1 METLRDRRT
10 TLASCLINMKG
21 EEDIG
26 SNKLFCKVNL
36 RQQKEIPHLSDTC
49 AWSNKPGVD
58 FNRSLHKELFSSEMK
73 NYLGKTDPL
82 PHIGNKMP
90 PYLRKSTRRNS
101 TKAAAQ
107 KESVNV
113 VFPAKE
119 HHFAKIFCG
128 INEAIL
134 SDWLERA
141 ICFINDLREWCHVGD
156 NFVRFANFWLS
167 ELPYKQKINLLK
179 LEMGIFEDEL
189 QSAFFEEVG
198 AELEVSHLH
207 SVLSAT
213 LCEYPEVLLNDE
225 TKYVFLDYLNLMS
238 SEQTIEYKKML
249 SSLKCTTNNLQIA
262 LWLLALRAFA
272 LANLW
277 HAVVKFYKA
286 VVRSQPPPGLP
297 SKSSVS
303 ATRKQKSDL
312 FKERAFQCIQLGY
325 IDVLHYL
332 IKSQQTDLYVVDE
345 NNRNMIFLSVIYNQP
360 KILEYF
366 LDMESPI
373 PNVNQAAENGN
384 TPLHAAVNT
393 RKTDI
398 MSLLLRFAEID
409 VNAPNHQCNGATAL
423 HLAIIYGHLDI
434 CYLLL
439 KAAADPEIPMGELT
453 PLQLAQQMGNT
464 AIESL
469 IRFHVNKL
477 KKGK

>member
-1 METLRDRRT
+1 METMRDRRT
-10 TLASCLINMKG
+10 TLGSCLINMKG
-21 EEDIG
+21 EEDVD
-26 SNKLFCKVNL
+26 SNKVFCKVNK
-36 RQQKEIPHLSDTC
+36 RQQKEIPHLSDTYS
-49 AWSNKPGVD
+49 WSNKPGVD

-73 NYLGKTDPL
+73 NYLSKTDPL

-90 PYLRKSTRRNS
+90 HLRKSTRRNS
-101 TKAAAQ
+101 ARAADQ

-119 HHFAKIFCG
+119 HFAKIFCG
-128 INEAIL
+128 INEAVV

-141 ICFINDLREWCHVGD
+141 ICSIKDLRDWCHIGD
-156 NFVRFANFWLS
+156 NFVQFAHFWLS
-167 ELPYKQKINLLK
+167 KLPYKQKVNLLQ

-198 AELEVSHLH
+198 TELELSHLH

-213 LCEYPEVLLNDE
+213 LCEYPEVLLSDE
-225 TKYVFLDYLNLMS
+225 TKYVFLDYLILMS
-238 SEQTIEYKKML
+238 SEQTTEYKKML
-249 SSLKCTTNNLQIA
+249 SSLKCTTNNLQVA

-277 HAVVKFYKA
+277 HAVVKFYKT
-286 VVRSQPPPGLP
+286 VVSSQPPPGLP

-303 ATRKQKSDL
+303 ATRKQKSEL
-312 FKERAFQCIQLGY
+312 FKERAFQCIHLGY

-332 IKSQQTDLYVVDE
+332 IKSHQIDLYVVDE
-345 NNRNMIFLSVIYNQP
+345 NNRNMIFLSTIYNQP

-366 LDMESPI
+366 LDMEPPI
-373 PNVNQAAENGN
+373 PSVNQAAENGN

-398 MSLLLRFAEID
+398 ISLLLCFAEID
-409 VNAPNHQCNGATAL
+409 VNVPNHQLNGATAL

>member
-10 TLASCLINMKG
+10 ALASCLINMKG

-167 ELPYKQKINLLK
+167 ELPYKQKVNLLK

-277 HAVVKFYKA
+277 HAVVKSF
-286 VVRSQPPPGLP
+286 
-297 SKSSVS
+297 SVHS
-303 ATRKQKSDL
+303 VGIHRCLT
-312 FKERAFQCIQLGY
+312 
-325 IDVLHYL
+325 
-332 IKSQQTDLYVVDE
+332 
-345 NNRNMIFLSVIYNQP
+345 LSNKKP
-360 KILEYF
+360 
-366 LDMESPI
+366 
-373 PNVNQAAENGN
+373 
-384 TPLHAAVNT
+384 
-393 RKTDI
+393 
-398 MSLLLRFAEID
+398 
-409 VNAPNHQCNGATAL
+409 
-423 HLAIIYGHLDI
+423 
-434 CYLLL
+434 
-439 KAAADPEIPMGELT
+439 AD
-453 PLQLAQQMGNT
+453 
-464 AIESL
+464 
-469 IRFHVNKL
+469 
-477 KKGK
+477 

>member
-1 METLRDRRT
+1 METMRDRRT
-10 TLASCLINMKG
+10 TLGSCLINMKG
-21 EEDIG
+21 EEDVD
-26 SNKLFCKVNL
+26 SNKVFCKVNK
-36 RQQKEIPHLSDTC
+36 RQQKEIPHLSDTYS
-49 AWSNKPGVD
+49 WSNKPGVD

-73 NYLGKTDPL
+73 NYLSKTDPL

-90 PYLRKSTRRNS
+90 HLRKSTRRNS
-101 TKAAAQ
+101 ARAADQ

-119 HHFAKIFCG
+119 HFAKIFCG
-128 INEAIL
+128 INEAVV

-141 ICFINDLREWCHVGD
+141 ICSIKDLRDWCHIGD
-156 NFVRFANFWLS
+156 NFVQFAHFWLS
-167 ELPYKQKINLLK
+167 KLPYKQKVNLLQ

-198 AELEVSHLH
+198 TELELSHLH

-213 LCEYPEVLLNDE
+213 LCEYPEVLLSDE
-225 TKYVFLDYLNLMS
+225 TKYVFLDYLILMS
-238 SEQTIEYKKML
+238 SEQTTEYKKML
-249 SSLKCTTNNLQIA
+249 SSLKCTTNNLQVA

-277 HAVVKFYKA
+277 HAVVKE
-286 VVRSQPPPGLP
+286 P
-297 SKSSVS
+297 
-303 ATRKQKSDL
+303 
-312 FKERAFQCIQLGY
+312 
-325 IDVLHYL
+325 
-332 IKSQQTDLYVVDE
+332 
-345 NNRNMIFLSVIYNQP
+345 
-360 KILEYF
+360 
-366 LDMESPI
+366 PI
-373 PNVNQAAENGN
+373 PSVNQAAENGN

-398 MSLLLRFAEID
+398 ISLLLCFAEID
-409 VNAPNHQCNGATAL
+409 VNVPNHQLNGATAL

>member
-1 METLRDRRT
+1 MISCTMYILRSTEYIRLTVTKYYFWVYCFIRWKLMRDRRT
-10 TLASCLINMKG
+10 TLGSCLINMKG
-21 EEDIG
+21 EEDID
-26 SNKLFCKVNL
+26 SNKLFCKVNE
-36 RQQKEIPHLSDTC
+36 RQQKEIPYLSDTC
-49 AWSNKPGVD
+49 SWSNKPRAD

-73 NYLGKTDPL
+73 NYLSRADLL

-113 VFPAKE
+113 VFPVKE
-119 HHFAKIFCG
+119 HFAKIFCG
-128 INEAIL
+128 INEAVV

-141 ICFINDLREWCHVGD
+141 ICSINDLREWCHIGD

-167 ELPYKQKINLLK
+167 ELSYKQKVNLLQ
-179 LEMGIFEDEL
+179 LEMGLFEDEL
-189 QSAFFEEVG
+189 QSAFFEELG
-198 AELEVSHLH
+198 TELQLSHLH
-207 SVLSAT
+207 AVLSAT

-272 LANLW
+272 LASLW
-277 HAVVKFYKA
+277 HAVVKE
-286 VVRSQPPPGLP
+286 P
-297 SKSSVS
+297 
-303 ATRKQKSDL
+303 
-312 FKERAFQCIQLGY
+312 
-325 IDVLHYL
+325 
-332 IKSQQTDLYVVDE
+332 
-345 NNRNMIFLSVIYNQP
+345 
-360 KILEYF
+360 
-366 LDMESPI
+366 PI

-393 RKTDI
+393 RKADI

-423 HLAIIYGHLDI
+423 HLAIVYGRLDI

-439 KAAADPEIPMGELT
+439 KAEADPEIPMGEFT
-453 PLQLAQQMGNT
+453 PLQLVQQMGNKV
-464 AIESL
+464 IESL
-469 IRFHVNKL
+469 ISFHVNKL

>member
-1 METLRDRRT
+1 METVRDRRT
-10 TLASCLINMKG
+10 TLASRLINMKG
-21 EEDIG
+21 EEDID
-26 SNKLFCKVNL
+26 SNKVFCKVNK

-49 AWSNKPGVD
+49 SWSNKPGVD

-73 NYLGKTDPL
+73 NYLSKADPL

-101 TKAAAQ
+101 TRAAAQ

-119 HHFAKIFCG
+119 HFARIFSG
-128 INEAIL
+128 INEAIV

-141 ICFINDLREWCHVGD
+141 ICSINDLREWCHIGD

-167 ELPYKQKINLLK
+167 ELPNKQKANLLQ

-189 QSAFFEEVG
+189 QSVFFEEVG
-198 AELEVSHLH
+198 TELELSQLH

-277 HAVVKFYKA
+277 HAVV
-286 VVRSQPPPGLP
+286 QEP
-297 SKSSVS
+297 
-303 ATRKQKSDL
+303 
-312 FKERAFQCIQLGY
+312 
-325 IDVLHYL
+325 
-332 IKSQQTDLYVVDE
+332 
-345 NNRNMIFLSVIYNQP
+345 
-360 KILEYF
+360 
-366 LDMESPI
+366 PI

-384 TPLHAAVNT
+384 TPLHAAVNS
-393 RKTDI
+393 RKTNI
-398 MSLLLRFAEID
+398 MCLLLRFAEID

-453 PLQLAQQMGNT
+453 PLQLAQQMGNK

>member
-1 METLRDRRT
+1 METMRDRRT
-10 TLASCLINMKG
+10 TLGTCLINMKG
-21 EEDIG
+21 EEDID
-26 SNKLFCKVNL
+26 SNKLFCKVNI

-49 AWSNKPGVD
+49 SWSNKPGVD
-58 FNRSLHKELFSSEMK
+58 FNRSLHKELFSSDMK
-73 NYLGKTDPL
+73 NYLSKADPL

-90 PYLRKSTRRNS
+90 PFLRKPTRRNS

-113 VFPAKE
+113 VFPAE
-119 HHFAKIFCG
+119 EQFTKIFCG
-128 INEAIL
+128 INEAIM

-141 ICFINDLREWCHVGD
+141 ICSIDDLREWCHVGD

-167 ELPYKQKINLLK
+167 ELPHKQKVNLLQ

-189 QSAFFEEVG
+189 QSAFFEE
-198 AELEVSHLH
+198 
-207 SVLSAT
+207 
-213 LCEYPEVLLNDE
+213 
-225 TKYVFLDYLNLMS
+225 
-238 SEQTIEYKKML
+238 
-249 SSLKCTTNNLQIA
+249 
-262 LWLLALRAFA
+262 
-272 LANLW
+272 
-277 HAVVKFYKA
+277 FYKA
-286 VVRSQPPPGLP
+286 VVSSQPPPGLP
-297 SKSSVS
+297 SKRSVS

-312 FKERAFQCIQLGY
+312 FKERAFQCIKLGY

-332 IKSQQTDLYVVDE
+332 IKSHQIDLYIVDD
-345 NNRNMIFLSVIYNQP
+345 NNRNMIFLSIIYNQP

-366 LDMESPI
+366 LNMEPPI

-384 TPLHAAVNT
+384 TPLHAAVNS

-398 MSLLLRFAEID
+398 MSLLLCFAEID

-439 KAAADPEIPMGELT
+439 KAAADPEIPIEELT
-453 PLQLAQQMGNT
+453 PLQLAQQMGNR

-477 KKGK
+477 RKGK

>member
-1 METLRDRRT
+1 METMKDRRT
-10 TLASCLINMKG
+10 TLGSCLINMKG
-21 EEDIG
+21 EEDVD
-26 SNKLFCKVNL
+26 SNKVFCKVNK
-36 RQQKEIPHLSDTC
+36 RQQKEIPHLPDTYS
-49 AWSNKPGVD
+49 WSNKPGVD
-58 FNRSLHKELFSSEMK
+58 FNRSLHKELFCSEMK
-73 NYLGKTDPL
+73 NCLSKADPL

-101 TKAAAQ
+101 TRAAAL

-113 VFPAKE
+113 VFPPKE
-119 HHFAKIFCG
+119 HFAKIFCG
-128 INEAIL
+128 INEAVV

-141 ICFINDLREWCHVGD
+141 ICSINDLREWCNIGD

-167 ELPYKQKINLLK
+167 ELPYKQKVSLLQ

-198 AELEVSHLH
+198 TELELSQLH

-225 TKYVFLDYLNLMS
+225 TKYVFLDYLKFMS

-262 LWLLALRAFA
+262 LWLLAVRAFA

-277 HAVVKFYKA
+277 HAVVKFYKT
-286 VVRSQPPPGLP
+286 VVSSQPPPGLP
-297 SKSSVS
+297 SKSLS
-303 ATRKQKSDL
+303 ATRKQKSEL
-312 FKERAFQCIQLGY
+312 FKERAFQCIRLGY

-332 IKSQQTDLYVVDE
+332 IKSHQIDLYVVDE
-345 NNRNMIFLSVIYNQP
+345 NNRNMIFLSIIYNQP

-366 LDMESPI
+366 LDMDPPI

-393 RKTDI
+393 RKADI

-409 VNAPNHQCNGATAL
+409 VNAPNHQCDGATAL
-423 HLAIIYGHLDI
+423 HLAVIYGHLDI

-439 KAAADPEIPMGELT
+439 KAAAHPEIPMGELT

>member
-1 METLRDRRT
+1 METMRDRRT
-10 TLASCLINMKG
+10 TLGSCHISVKG
-21 EEDIG
+21 EDDVD
-26 SNKLFCKVNL
+26 SNKLLCRVNK
-36 RQQKEIPHLSDTC
+36 RQQQKEIPHLSDMC
-49 AWSNKPGVD
+49 SWSNKPGVD
-58 FNRSLHKELFSSEMK
+58 FNRSLHKELFSSEIK
-73 NYLGKTDPL
+73 NYLSKADPL
-82 PHIGNKMP
+82 PHIGNKML

-101 TKAAAQ
+101 TKAAGQ
-107 KESVNV
+107 KDSVNML
-113 VFPAKE
+113 FPAKE
-119 HHFAKIFCG
+119 HFAKIFCG
-128 INEAIL
+128 LNEAL
-134 SDWLERA
+134 VSDWLERA
-141 ICFINDLREWCHVGD
+141 IYSINDLREWCHIGD

-167 ELPYKQKINLLK
+167 ELPYKQKLNLLQ
-179 LEMGIFEDEL
+179 LEMGLFDDEL

-198 AELEVSHLH
+198 AELEFSHLH
-207 SVLSAT
+207 SVRSAT

-249 SSLKCTTNNLQIA
+249 SGLKCTTNNLQIA

-286 VVRSQPPPGLP
+286 MVSSQPPPGLP
-297 SKSSVS
+297 NKSSVS

-312 FKERAFQCIQLGY
+312 FKERAFQSIQLGY

-332 IKSQQTDLYVVDE
+332 IKGHQIDPYVVDE
-345 NNRNMIFLSVIYNQP
+345 NNRNMIFLSVIHNQP

-366 LDMESPI
+366 LDMDSPI

-384 TPLHAAVNT
+384 TPLHAAVNI

-409 VNAPNHQCNGATAL
+409 VNAPNYQCNGATAL
-423 HLAIIYGHLDI
+423 HLAIVYGHLDI

-439 KAAADPEIPMGELT
+439 KAAADPEIQMGELT
-453 PLQLAQQMGNT
+453 PLQLAQHMGNKT
-464 AIESL
+464 IENL

>member
-277 HAVVKFYKA
+277 HAVVK
-286 VVRSQPPPGLP
+286 
-297 SKSSVS
+297 
-303 ATRKQKSDL
+303 
-312 FKERAFQCIQLGY
+312 
-325 IDVLHYL
+325 
-332 IKSQQTDLYVVDE
+332 
-345 NNRNMIFLSVIYNQP
+345 
-360 KILEYF
+360 
-366 LDMESPI
+366 ESPI

-423 HLAIIYGHLDI
+423 HLAIIYG
-434 CYLLL
+434 
-439 KAAADPEIPMGELT
+439 KAVHILFILVSTNLET
-453 PLQLAQQMGNT
+453 CHT
-464 AIESL
+464 
-469 IRFHVNKL
+469 
-477 KKGK
+477 